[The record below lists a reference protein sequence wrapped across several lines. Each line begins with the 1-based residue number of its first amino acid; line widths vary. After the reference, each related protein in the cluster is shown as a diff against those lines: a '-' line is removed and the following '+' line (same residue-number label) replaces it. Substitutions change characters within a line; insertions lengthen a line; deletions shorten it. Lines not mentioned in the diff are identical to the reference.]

1 MTQFSRNRWAVWVS
15 WLSAGSRLVRSKGRL
30 DLSVMT
36 LVVAS
41 ILGCAARQEVSIA
54 VPAAELREKMIEASS
69 PLKGYVGEARLTYF
83 GKEGR
88 VKGTATLA
96 VQRPRSMRYEVQ
108 GPHGGVLEAFATDG
122 VELQLLDFKTN
133 RYIYGPTRPD
143 TIDQLL
149 PFAPL
154 GMDAAAWVALLCGEI
169 VPPAEARVERRGDR
183 FIARWEFR
191 GLSRLVE
198 IDAESFRARRA
209 VAYRDDTRVSEI
221 RVESRSDSGIPDRLE
236 LEVPEADVDM
246 EIQLRDITIDPKLD
260 DATFRIPPPASAER
274 IYVSER
280 PPGTPSGLGL
290 DR

>member
-1 MTQFSRNRWAVWVS
+1 MTQFSWNQREVLPCFDS
-15 WLSAGSRLVRSKGRL
+15 TLGRSKALL
-30 DLSVMT
+30 DASFVT
-36 LVVAS
+36 LIVA
-41 ILGCAARQEVSIA
+41 LFFGCAARQEVSIS
-54 VPAAELREKMIEASS
+54 VPATDLRERMIKASP
-69 PLKGYVGEARLTYF
+69 PLKSYVGEARLTYF

-169 VPPAEARVERRGDR
+169 VPPPEASVERRGDR
-183 FIARWEFR
+183 FIARWEFQ

-198 IDAESFRARRA
+198 IDVESLRARRA
-209 VAYRDDTRVSEI
+209 VAYRDQTLVTEI

-246 EIQLRDITIDPKLD
+246 EIQLRDITIDPQLD
-260 DATFRIPPPASAER
+260 GATFRIAPPASAER
-274 IYVSER
+274 IYVSDR
-280 PPGTPSGLGL
+280 RSRLRL